1 MWIYIQAHVF
11 DFAHQ
16 KSELMAVSHQT
27 LVARLNSWYSLY
39 SAVLG
44 HGANGYGLGTTD
56 AVMYTEVYGSGAYN
70 NN

>member
-1 MWIYIQAHVF
+1 
-11 DFAHQ
+11 
-16 KSELMAVSHQT
+16 MAVSHQT